1 MKPAEVVISIINWH
15 YDDAFLIY
23 FFALLFADFVAT
35 TNQVKT
41 ASMFIK
47 ILILSSLRFGL

>member
-47 ILILSSLRFGL
+47 ILILISLRFGL